1 MIRDTAAQNKSL
13 DNDYGATKG
22 ANAPASHTFHL
33 FAGDPRIPE
42 ADGGGVELTTGYT
55 PPTITNNGTSWPAA
69 ANGEKVGASVS
80 VTSTAALADTATH
93 WALKGSDGL
102 WWDTGELDSE
112 WVIDAAGVTKIGR
125 PIIFYGDRGL

>member
-55 PPTITNNGTSWPAA
+55 PPTITNNGASWPAA
-69 ANGEKVGASVS
+69 ANGAKTGAV
-80 VTSTAALADTATH
+80 VALTFTADLADGATH
-93 WALKGSDGL
+93 WALKGSDGY

-112 WVIDAAGVTKIGR
+112 ISAAASGTSKNVV
-125 PIIFYGDRGL
+125 PVIFYEGI